1 MIRISPFLS
10 ERWYKL
16 GVSEVKIGI
25 TQSILPC
32 PAPSPPKVV
41 ETRET
46 PKSHKVIPAAT
57 EIPEKKVNT
66 RSGGKRK
73 ELSKKYLRLLKFI

>member
-1 MIRISPFLS
+1 MYFFSRF
-10 ERWYKL
+10 EGMRREK
-16 GVSEVKIGI
+16 KIFRTI
-25 TQSILPC
+25 
-32 PAPSPPKVV
+32 
-41 ETRET
+41 
-46 PKSHKVIPAAT
+46 VIPAAA